1 VHRWRADEDG
11 DEKKSP
17 PNETESEEQ
26 RGDGSESP
34 YNPQIVGGHLIV
46 KSVRET

>member
-11 DEKKSP
+11 DEEKSP